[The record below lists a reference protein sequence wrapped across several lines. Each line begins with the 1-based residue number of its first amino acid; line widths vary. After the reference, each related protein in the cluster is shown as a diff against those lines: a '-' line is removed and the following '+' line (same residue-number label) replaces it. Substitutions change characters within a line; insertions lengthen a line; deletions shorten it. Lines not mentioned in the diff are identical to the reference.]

1 MLRFLT
7 FILLLISCVVNAQ
20 LTTSNSLSPENLV
33 KNVLV
38 GQGVTVSNVSFKG
51 HAESRGYF
59 DGSKSNI
66 GFSDGIILSTGSVLN
81 HTDKGKQNG
90 PVGPNNNDGASKN
103 WYKSNPSSGDSDLSD
118 MVSDNTYD
126 AAVLEFDF
134 IPQGDTVE
142 FQYIFASEEYPEF
155 ITPNFAIND
164 VFAFFISGPGITG
177 GVQNLAVVPGTSTP
191 ITIKT
196 INSSSN
202 SSLYLS
208 NGDGLSGSQL
218 TDPAVTNFD
227 GFTVPLTAVS
237 KVIPCQTYHLKIA
250 IADAYDGSYD
260 SGVFIKGGSLSSDPQ
275 FVPFESSTVD
285 VGTSNLLPEGCS
297 DGILELTRTEDI
309 WKSFDL
315 NYRIYGTAQNGVDYS
330 NLTGT
335 VSFPPDISVVDL
347 NIIPVSDGI
356 SESNETV
363 ILRFPNPF
371 ICETDSVDFTY
382 TISDLSLINP
392 KSDSLQLNCPG
403 DQVTIKADFT
413 GGYLPYQYLWD
424 NGGTSISTSVS
435 PDTTSV
441 YKYII
446 TDVCNTVDSNIFK
459 VIVPDNDSLFL
470 TMPNDTIL
478 KCLGMNF
485 DIVPLI
491 SDGYTP
497 YNTSWSTGEETE
509 KISPQILEKKT
520 FTLEVI
526 DACDNIKIDSVTVD
540 LDYEDLI
547 VNISG
552 DTVSCPDDLVNF
564 SAFPSGGI
572 PPYTYFWEKNGDT
585 SPRTTFSLSTSTTI
599 IVSVRDSCGI
609 IPTEESINLTI
620 QKPIAKFIVN
630 SSELETDEIVY
641 FIDDSEGDIEI
652 YDWDLGN
659 GNVSSSYNPNTVYSE
674 DSIYTVGL
682 TVTDS
687 LGCKDSIRRDIRVVR
702 SIYLWVPNAF
712 TPNIYHD
719 NINSKFCAKGTGI
732 EKFKMFIY
740 NRWGTEVFASLDI
753 NRGWDGN
760 FASGKP
766 APTGVYVYKIFVVG
780 ISGKEV
786 DKVGSLTLF
795 R

>member
-1 MLRFLT
+1 MLRTLT

-33 KNVLV
+33 KDVLV
-38 GQGVTVSNVSFKG
+38 GEGITVSNVSFRG
-51 HAESRGYF
+51 HAQSRGYF
-59 DGSKSNI
+59 DGSNSNI
-66 GFSDGIILSTGSVLN
+66 GVSDGIILSTGNVLN
-81 HTDKGKQNG
+81 EVDKGKQNG
-90 PVGPNNNDGASKN
+90 PVGPNNNSGASKN
-103 WYKSNPSSGDSDLSD
+103 WYFNNPNYGDSDLSD
-118 MVSDNTYD
+118 LISDNTYD

-142 FQYIFASEEYPEF
+142 FQYIFASEEYPEYVNQGF
-155 ITPNFAIND
+155 ND

-177 GVQNLAVVPGTSTP
+177 GVQNLAVVPGTSIP
-191 ITIKT
+191 VT
-196 INSSSN
+196 INTISPSSN

-218 TDPAVTNFD
+218 TDITVTNFD

-250 IADAYDGSYD
+250 IADVSDGSYD
-260 SGVFIKGGSLSSDPQ
+260 SGVFLKGGSLSSNPQ
-275 FVPFESSTVD
+275 FISVQKSTVD

-309 WKSFDL
+309 WNSFDL
-315 NYRIYGTAQNGVDYS
+315 NYRIYGTAQNGVDYTD
-330 NLTGT
+330 LTGS
-335 VSFPPDISVVDL
+335 VSFLPGVSDVDL
-347 NIIPVSDGI
+347 NIIPVSDGV

-363 ILRFPNPF
+363 ILRFPNPYV
-371 ICETDSVDFTY
+371 CETDSVDFTY

-392 KSDSLQLNCPG
+392 KADSLQSTCPG

-470 TMPNDTIL
+470 KMPNDTIL

-497 YNTSWSTGEETE
+497 YNTNWSTGEESE
-509 KISPQILEKKT
+509 KISPQILENKT

-526 DACDNIKIDSVTVD
+526 DACDNIQIDSVTVD

-552 DTVSCPDDLVNF
+552 DTVACPNDIVNF
-564 SAFPSGGI
+564 SAFASGGI
-572 PPYTYFWEKNGDT
+572 PPYTYVWENGDI
-585 SPRTTFSLSTSTTI
+585 SPRTIFSSPTSRTI
-599 IVSVRDSCGI
+599 NVSVRDSCGI
-609 IPTEESINLTI
+609 IPTKDSINLTI

-641 FIDDSEGDIEI
+641 FIDDSEGDIES
-652 YDWDLGN
+652 YNWDLGN
-659 GNVSSSYNPNTVYSE
+659 GNVSTSYNPNTVYSE
-674 DSIYTVGL
+674 DSIYTVEL
-682 TVTDS
+682 IVTDS
-687 LGCKDSIRRDIRVVR
+687 LGCEDSTKRDIRVVR

-719 NINSKFCAKGTGI
+719 NINSKFFAKGTGI